1 MLEHTTEIFHADFSS
16 RENWRLEATTTSF
29 PSSMATLEATT
40 TSFPSL
46 VATLKGYNRIS
57 RNLRRYVDA
66 ATKYSPVAV
75 TNTVSQ
81 GASIAAP
88 AINANA
94 LTGTESGT
102 QESIQSSNGGVPE
115 ISSPSQDM
123 PRSSNSVPQF
133 PTGKQRLPQEHM
145 QPEPTL
151 TQIRLSPPNGIRSS
165 HVTVKI
171 LPINYEFCDVEDL
184 IMLIANL
191 ISELVQ
197 INDQLPLRDGGFTR
211 FHSRYVCSLTPL
223 VTELC

>member
-1 MLEHTTEIFHADFSS
+1 
-16 RENWRLEATTTSF
+16 
-29 PSSMATLEATT
+29 
-40 TSFPSL
+40 
-46 VATLKGYNRIS
+46 
-57 RNLRRYVDA
+57 
-66 ATKYSPVAV
+66 
-75 TNTVSQ
+75 
-81 GASIAAP
+81 
-88 AINANA
+88 
-94 LTGTESGT
+94 
-102 QESIQSSNGGVPE
+102 
-115 ISSPSQDM
+115 M

-171 LPINYEFCDVEDL
+171 LPVNYEFCDVEDL
-184 IMLIANL
+184 IILIANL